1 MVPIRNRSSRAKRR
15 LCLAGLFACLLLAA
29 CLGTRPTPVPTLTPL
44 VFSPSPFPSASPSV
58 SPSASASVTLPPS
71 PTPTNTL
78 FPDPRLPV
86 WQHFA
91 GPSQPTVTAIPY
103 PLTGLNLPPQVKVAL
118 LAGVDTIS
126 PFTGRTDALML
137 VFYNPATAHASLVT
151 IPPDLLVYIPGQTM
165 QRLNI
170 AYALGDADLLLT
182 TVQYN
187 LGVTPSSWAVF
198 HTDSFGRLIDAMG
211 GINVTNPV
219 AIWDDCGGVA
229 VGVIHMDGQLALCYV
244 RHRSLGDEPDRNR
257 REIEVVTQ
265 TFLKMATGG
274 NLAHLAALYAIIKP
288 NVQSNV
294 TLDDLAALVPVALSL
309 GDPGHI
315 AAFYPDQHQLK
326 TWMFPGPLP
335 SPVFLPRR
343 NPLRALL
350 QDAIDF
356 VLAPAPAS
364 SMAQTQAALITRSP
378 TVTLTPTRTGT
389 PWPTSSRTPT
399 PSSTFTG
406 TPHKWRPSR
415 TPRPTSTITN
425 TPTPTLSP
433 TATETYTPTLS
444 PTPTYTRTPTRTPT
458 H

>member
-1 MVPIRNRSSRAKRR
+1 
-15 LCLAGLFACLLLAA
+15 L
-29 CLGTRPTPVPTLTPL
+29 
-44 VFSPSPFPSASPSV
+44 PSV

-71 PTPTNTL
+71 PTPTSTL
-78 FPDPRLPV
+78 FPDPKLPV

-91 GPSQPTVTAIPY
+91 GPSQATVTAIPY

-118 LAGVDTIS
+118 LAGVDTLS

-170 AYALGDADLLLT
+170 AYALGDVDLLNT
-182 TVQYN
+182 TIQYN
-187 LGVTPSSWAVF
+187 LGVAPSSWAIF
-198 HTDSFGRLIDAMG
+198 YTDSFGRMIDAMG

-229 VGVIHMDGQLALCYV
+229 AGVIHMDGQLSLCYV

-274 NLAHLAALYAIIKP
+274 NLAHLAALYNIVGP
-288 NVQSNV
+288 NVETNV

-309 GDPGHI
+309 GDPSHI
-315 AAFYPDQHQLK
+315 AAFYPDKDQLK
-326 TWMFPGPLP
+326 TWMFPGPVS

-343 NPLRALL
+343 NSLRALL

-364 SMAQTQAALITRSP
+364 SSSLAQTEAALITRSP

-389 PWPTSSRTPT
+389 PWPTSSRTLT

-406 TPHKWRPSR
+406 TPHRWRPSR
-415 TPRPTSTITN
+415 TPSFTPTITH
-425 TPTPTLSP
+425 TPSPTLSP
-433 TATETYTPTLS
+433 TATQTHTPTPS
-444 PTPTYTRTPTRTPT
+444 PTPTYTRTPTRTRTSTRTPSPT